1 MSRKPTTPTPST
13 LPAADWMNLAGQ
25 SWMLWGEAASVIWLR
40 SLKLAGGGASAR
52 NEAVRMVSEKGRF
65 ASRTWHGDDDQPD
78 AGPGSGNAGIVAALP
93 LEGALEPQA
102 PVEVMSA

>member
-13 LPAADWMNLAGQ
+13 LPATDWMNLAGQ

-52 NEAVRMVSEKGRF
+52 NEAVRMVSEKV
-65 ASRTWHGDDDQPD
+65 ASQVELGMAMMTNPMQ
-78 AGPGSGNAGIVAALP
+78 GPEAATRASLQHYRSKVRSNRRR
-93 LEGALEPQA
+93 L
-102 PVEVMSA
+102 SK

>member
-52 NEAVRMVSEKGRF
+52 NEAVRMVSEKV
-65 ASRTWHGDDDQPD
+65 ASQ
-78 AGPGSGNAGIVAALP
+78 
-93 LEGALEPQA
+93 
-102 PVEVMSA
+102 VELGMAMMTNPMA